1 MGAGVLK
8 KSAPEGAGAAGVG
21 STAFSADTVV
31 FTQATPPKLKRASAS
46 FVARVTLGFAGF
58 EAAAGAG
65 AGAGSGSGVTSSSVS
80 SISRKLRR
88 GVGRCSTGADEVAP
102 ATVEETVAAAE
113 DTTPP
118 TL

>member
-65 AGAGSGSGVTSSSVS
+65 GAGSGSGVTSSSVS